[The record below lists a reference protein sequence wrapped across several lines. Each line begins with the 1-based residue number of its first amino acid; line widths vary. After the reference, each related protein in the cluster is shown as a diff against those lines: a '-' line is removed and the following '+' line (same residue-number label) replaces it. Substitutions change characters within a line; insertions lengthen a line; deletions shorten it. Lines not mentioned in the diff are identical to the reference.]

1 METKTL
7 YAEKIKDIIVNL
19 AVEDKLPMD
28 LTMLNSELFEPVIE
42 PLINALETLRK
53 DAEMA
58 LNNEWDRTDSGFEA
72 QISLIDMVL

>member
-42 PLINALETLRK
+42 PLINALETLRE

-72 QISLIDMVL
+72 QISLINDVL

>member
-28 LTMLNSELFEPVIE
+28 LTTLNSELFEPVIE

-72 QISLIDMVL
+72 QISLINDVL

>member
-19 AVEDKLPMD
+19 VVEDKLPMD
-28 LTMLNSELFEPVIE
+28 LTTLNSELFEPVIE

-72 QISLIDMVL
+72 QISLINDVL

>member
-42 PLINALETLRK
+42 PLINALETLRE